1 MIEQSETS
9 TIRRAKRTIRRHG
22 VITLL
27 FWLVLAA
34 TPAMAQQSGGT
45 VTETITTRRDLNG
58 RDAVSK
64 KVVIH
69 RSRTNGEERV
79 VIETYSQSMEAG
91 RLALTQRVNRVTTL
105 TKDGSQTVEE
115 IEEPSRVSPG
125 DPRRV
130 VRRSVT
136 TMQRNGSDWYVS
148 DRHVFELDG
157 NGRFVPMFAQ
167 TEHNCSH

>member
-64 KVVIH
+64 KVVTH
-69 RSRTNGEERV
+69 RARTNGEERV
-79 VIETYSQSMEAG
+79 VIETYLPSMEG
-91 RLALTQRVNRVTTL
+91 RLALTQRVNCVTTL